1 MTMLIDGHNDLAWAM
16 RQQYGADLDAV
27 DLTQV
32 VPDLH
37 TDLKRLTAGG
47 VAGQFWSVYVSPELF
62 VGPEAVIATL
72 EQIDFVRTF
81 VARYP
86 DRLVLATTA
95 DEVEASGSRIASLLG
110 MEGGHCI
117 DGSLAVL
124 RMMRALG
131 VRYMT
136 LTHNKNVPWADAA
149 TDEPVLHGLSGFGED
164 VVREMNRLGML
175 VDLSHVS
182 PDVMRHALRVSTAPA
197 IFSHSSARAVC
208 DHVRNVPDDVLVAL
222 ADNDG
227 VCMVTFL
234 PAFVSPAVA
243 RWNAE
248 AKEKARRAGLRKG
261 DPAYSALMTRLAEST
276 PPPVATL
283 AQVVAHIEH
292 VRDVAGIDHVG
303 IGGDYMGNEAMPE
316 GLEDVSG
323 YPRLFTAL
331 ADRGWS
337 SADLTKL
344 ASGNVLRVLR
354 AAESVADST
363 GRAVTSGTK
372 NIS

>member
-1 MTMLIDGHNDLAWAM
+1 MVKLIDGHNDLAWAV

-27 DLTQV
+27 DLTSA
-32 VPDLH
+32 PDLH
-37 TDLKRLTAGG
+37 TDLNRLAAGR
-47 VAGQFWSVYVSPELF
+47 VAGQFWSVYVSPEQY
-62 VGPEAVIATL
+62 VGPAAVCATL
-72 EQIDFVRTF
+72 EQIDFVRRL

-86 DRLVLATTA
+86 DRLVLATSA
-95 DEVEASGSRIASLLG
+95 DDVESAGDRIASLLG

-131 VRYMT
+131 VRYLT
-136 LTHNKNVPWADAA
+136 LTHNKNVSWADSA
-149 TDEPVLHGLSGFGED
+149 TDVPALGGLSAFGED

-182 PDVMRHALRVSTAPA
+182 AEVMRHALRVTAAPA

-208 DHVRNVPDDVLVAL
+208 DHPRNVPDDVLAAL

-234 PAFVSPAVA
+234 PAFISPSVA
-243 RWNAE
+243 RWHADAKAE
-248 AKEKARRAGLRKG
+248 ARRRGIEKH
-261 DPAYSALMTRLAEST
+261 DPAYDELMARLAEQS

-283 AQVVAHIEH
+283 AEVVTHIEH
-292 VRDVAGIDHVG
+292 VRAVAGIDHVG
-303 IGGDYMGNEAMPE
+303 IGGDYMGGEAMPE

-323 YPRLFTAL
+323 YPRLLDAL
-331 ADRGWS
+331 AGRGWS
-337 SADLTKL
+337 DADLAKL
-344 ASGNVLRVLR
+344 AGENILRVLR
-354 AAESVADST
+354 AAEDVAD
-363 GRAVTSGTK
+363 R
-372 NIS
+372 

>member
-16 RQQYGADLDAV
+16 RQQYNADLDAV
-27 DLTQV
+27 DLTSV
-32 VPDLH
+32 VPGLH
-37 TDLKRLTAGG
+37 TDLKRLEAGG

-62 VGPEAVIATL
+62 VGPAAVTATL
-72 EQIDFVRTF
+72 EQIDFVRRL

-95 DEVEASGSRIASLLG
+95 DEVEASGDRIASLLG

-117 DGSLAVL
+117 GGSLAVL

-131 VRYMT
+131 VRYLT
-136 LTHNKNVPWADAA
+136 LTHNKNVSWADSA
-149 TDEPVLHGLSGFGED
+149 TDVPVLHGLSEFGED

-182 PDVMRHALRVSTAPA
+182 ADVMLHALRVTAAPA

-208 DHVRNVPDDVLVAL
+208 DHPRNVPDDVLAAL
-222 ADNDG
+222 GENDG

-234 PAFVSPAVA
+234 PAFISPSVA
-243 RWNAE
+243 RWHAE
-248 AKEKARRAGLRKG
+248 AKAEARRRGIQKG
-261 DPAYSALMTRLAEST
+261 DLAYDELMTELAQQS
-276 PPPVATL
+276 PPPVAKL
-283 AQVVAHIEH
+283 AQVVEHIEH
-292 VRDVAGIDHVG
+292 VREIAGIDHVG
-303 IGGDYMGNEAMPE
+303 IGGDYMGAEAMPE

-323 YPRLFTAL
+323 YPRLFAAL

-337 SADLTKL
+337 GADLAKL
-344 ASGNVLRVLR
+344 AGENVLRALR
-354 AAESVADST
+354 AAEDVA
-363 GRAVTSGTK
+363 GG
-372 NIS
+372 